1 MNLELELQ
9 RMIKASREALDAY
22 QKMKDTYYDAT
33 PKEKHRI
40 KMYDLKKATERAE
53 SELKKKQ
60 TELFTNG

>member
-1 MNLELELQ
+1 MNLEIELQ

-22 QKMKDTYYDAT
+22 QKMKDAYYAAT

-60 TELFTNG
+60 TELFT